1 MMAELTEAQFKALTG
16 GIVGSDD
23 EDWSSD
29 DEVSDLVAPV
39 VNSTTAQPQAVLYA
53 PIKVGTNHPHAHP
66 GCPCSDGHHAV
77 MNGDR
82 ALCALGRPG
91 CGGVNAPFEVVSTE
105 KLTGVSVGDFVCAS
119 CLKTGVYTDGSVRG
133 KPFQN
138 EVVETKEKGVVVE
151 TQEYEGVGV
160 TYTKTSSRGTFYV
173 FMRLY
178 LPRSFDVGHDLV
190 LSWRTESMDDDHWFP
205 AVELSR
211 TDPPRGRYRGYYVVN
226 VGCSLRRMV
235 DGNRQT
241 ASLSTLLG
249 VQGSRANVSRQSNE
263 ERRLLLKLETSTGPI
278 IFSAAERSQIVTKI
292 RRNPVKF
299 LDHAIWDP
307 VVAQQA
313 NADDG
318 DTMESLRQE
327 LSEKDVIIRQLQREK
342 LEAQQALR
350 DATQAETVDKARFE
364 KKDREVNELRSV
376 NDALKKTIAHLKYKL
391 TCLPEKENSLK
402 RKAAELRDLK
412 TSLKECN
419 AKLEYAEEQNK
430 RQCVQLDELSRKF
443 AQQDDRN
450 EKMAQLRKRLED
462 VETQVK
468 LSVENQVNGD
478 PWTSL

>member
-1 MMAELTEAQFKALTG
+1 
-16 GIVGSDD
+16 
-23 EDWSSD
+23 
-29 DEVSDLVAPV
+29 
-39 VNSTTAQPQAVLYA
+39 
-53 PIKVGTNHPHAHP
+53 
-66 GCPCSDGHHAV
+66 
-77 MNGDR
+77 
-82 ALCALGRPG
+82 
-91 CGGVNAPFEVVSTE
+91 
-105 KLTGVSVGDFVCAS
+105 
-119 CLKTGVYTDGSVRG
+119 
-133 KPFQN
+133 
-138 EVVETKEKGVVVE
+138 
-151 TQEYEGVGV
+151 
-160 TYTKTSSRGTFYV
+160 
-173 FMRLY
+173 
-178 LPRSFDVGHDLV
+178 
-190 LSWRTESMDDDHWFP
+190 MDDDHWFP

-350 DATQAETVDKARFE
+350 DATQADTVDKARHE
-364 KKDREVNELRSV
+364 KVVQEVNELRSV

-412 TSLKECN
+412 TSLKESN
-419 AKLEYAEEQNK
+419 AKLEYAEEENK
-430 RQCVQLDELSRKF
+430 RQCVQLNELSRKY
-443 AQQDDRN
+443 AQEVDRN
-450 EKMAQLRKRLED
+450 KNMVQLRKRLEH
-462 VETQVK
+462 
-468 LSVENQVNGD
+468 VENQVKHSNN
-478 PWTSL
+478 PWTSF

>member
-1 MMAELTEAQFKALTG
+1 MMAELTDAQIEALTG

-29 DEVSDLVAPV
+29 DEGRDLVA
-39 VNSTTAQPQAVLYA
+39 VLHG
-53 PIKVGTNHPHAHP
+53 PFKVGTNHPHAYP
-66 GCPCSDGHHAV
+66 GCPCSDGYHAV

-91 CGGVNAPFEVVSTE
+91 CGGYNAPFKVVSTE

-138 EVVETKEKGVVVE
+138 EVVEKKVNGVVVE
-151 TQEYEGVGV
+151 TKEYKGVGV
-160 TYTKTSSRGTFYV
+160 SYTKTNSRGTFYV

-178 LPRSFDVGHDLV
+178 LPRSFDIGHDPA
-190 LSWRTESMDDDHWFP
+190 LSWRTESMDDDHWLP
-205 AVELSR
+205 ASELSR
-211 TDPPRGRYRGYYVVN
+211 TDPPRGQYRGYYVVN

-241 ASLSTLLG
+241 AGLSTLLG

-278 IFSAAERSQIVTKI
+278 IFSATNRTQIVTKI
-292 RRNPVKF
+292 RKNPVKF

-313 NADDG
+313 AAADDG

-327 LSEKDVIIRQLQREK
+327 LIEKDVIIRQLQREK
-342 LEAQQALR
+342 LEAQKAER
-350 DATQAETVDKARFE
+350 DAAQSETVDKARHE
-364 KKDREVNELRSV
+364 KVVQEVNQLRSD

-402 RKAAELRDLK
+402 RKACELRDLK

-419 AKLEYAEEQNK
+419 AKLEYAEEENK
-430 RQCVQLDELSRKF
+430 RQCVQLNELSRKY
-443 AQQDDRN
+443 AQEVDRN
-450 EKMAQLRKRLED
+450 KNMGQLRKRLEH
-462 VETQVK
+462 
-468 LSVENQVNGD
+468 VENQVNHSN